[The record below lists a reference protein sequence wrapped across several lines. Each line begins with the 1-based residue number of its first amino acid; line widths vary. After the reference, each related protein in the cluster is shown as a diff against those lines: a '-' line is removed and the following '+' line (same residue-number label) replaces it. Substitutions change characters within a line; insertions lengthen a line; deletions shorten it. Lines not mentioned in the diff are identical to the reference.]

1 MGTSGNRDGYKVF
14 SINTT
19 IRNPKRND
27 DFLKAF
33 IKYDGHVMDEHE
45 LYSYLCDCVKS
56 GIYKFM
62 VVSAE
67 VKRKWDNDEDLT
79 DSEID
84 KLIRDNPQ
92 APGLKGRVM
101 TQMRAL
107 KDQGFLIF
115 NEVSHGV
122 NQISISELGWELL
135 KGVKS
140 PDDVYTKAMLGL
152 QANSPAR
159 TSIWNESL
167 PFLNTLFII
176 AELRKLSALQRK
188 ESKGLHPH
196 EFSVFVLSMKDCNY
210 KQAAKDIMEYRALFK
225 HEYNHKYCQEYLS
238 DRDIIPLAKKSLIR
252 DYPDEV
258 FRKFEMTGL
267 IVKRGSHKY
276 QYYDF
281 STYNYGKIQSIL
293 NLFKNYE
300 WSDYKTIPNYY
311 HAISRIELP
320 WERDNTIRKR
330 IVEMKARV
338 INHPYDSSMTVEQN
352 EEILDRF
359 FYTTAL
365 KKAISNTDLSVICN
379 ELLILSG
386 RVKEKSKYDGI
397 SESLRLE
404 YLLAMI
410 LGKKYGTEGLISNIL
425 YNEDGLPLHCA
436 AAGKCDIMYIS
447 PDGAYILE
455 PTMLTSRDQQ
465 SNAETSNV
473 ARHAREEEQRMK
485 ISYRVMMVAPRV
497 HSDVADYFLFKVE
510 REGVKMI
517 TLSIERTVGL
527 FMESD
532 TIPVLNVNYDTI
544 LNDLKTMGC
553 VQFADKVNSYSY
565 VG

>member
-33 IKYDGHVMDEHE
+33 IKYDGRVMDEHA
-45 LYSYLCDCVKS
+45 LYSYLCDCVKG

-62 VVSAE
+62 VVSS
-67 VKRKWDNDEDLT
+67 VIKRKWDNNEELT

-84 KLIRDNPQ
+84 RLIKDNPQ

-115 NEVSHGV
+115 NEKSHSV
-122 NQISISELGWELL
+122 NQITISELGWELL
-135 KGVKS
+135 NGVKS
-140 PDDVYTKAMLGL
+140 PDDIYTKAMLGL

-167 PFLNTLFII
+167 PFLNTLFVIE
-176 AELRKLSALQRK
+176 ELRKLSALQK
-188 ESKGLHPH
+188 KVSKGLHPH

-210 KQAAKDIMEYRALFK
+210 KQAAEDIMTYRALFN
-225 HEYNHKYCQEYLS
+225 HEYNHKYCQKYLS
-238 DRDIIPLAKKSLIR
+238 DRGIIPLSQNSLIK

-267 IVKRGSHKY
+267 VVKRGSHKY

-281 STYNYGKIQSIL
+281 SSYNYGKIQSIMNL
-293 NLFKNYE
+293 NK
-300 WSDYKTIPNYY
+300 DYKWTEYQTIPEYY
-311 HAISRIELP
+311 RAISEIELP

-330 IVEMKARV
+330 VVEMKAKV
-338 INHPYDSSMTVEQN
+338 INHPYNPALTVEQN

-359 FYTTAL
+359 FYTAAL

-386 RVKEKSKYDGI
+386 RIKEKSKYDDI

-410 LGKKYGTEGLISNIL
+410 LGKKYGTDGLISNIL
-425 YNEDGLPLHCA
+425 YNEEGLPLHCA

-447 PDGAYILE
+447 TDGSYILE
-455 PTMLTSRDQQ
+455 PTMITSREQQ

-485 ISYRVMMVAPRV
+485 INYRVMMVAPRV

-510 REGVKMI
+510 REGAKMV

-527 FMESD
+527 LMDSD

-544 LNDLKTMGC
+544 LNDLKTLGC
-553 VQFADKVNSYSY
+553 VRFADKVNQYEY
-565 VG
+565 AV